1 MENSRRSLHQFR
13 LTIHELEQQLK
24 QQTDQELNYL
34 QMKMYFPR
42 QTIQD
47 DTQNL
52 INILETRNQDKQLLL
67 KQNEILLG
75 DFHQK
80 IQQQKQMK
88 IKKEK
93 DYQAMGHIEQELNQ
107 NLHVHLILQS
117 FLYLRSHFY
126 VLDLPRN
133 APSTKD

>member
-1 MENSRRSLHQFR
+1 MISSWRSLHQFR

>member
-1 MENSRRSLHQFR
+1 MISSWRILHQFR